1 MINFYRDM
9 WPRRTQL
16 LRQFNALSGGPKK
29 QKVEWTPALE
39 AAFNEVNAVIAQ
51 DALMA
56 FPNHN
61 LPFQMTISSELASF
75 RRVAQ
80 SHTILRMTGAQRN
93 YTTMEKELLA
103 IVMTLKEFRSMLLG
117 ADITVFT
124 DHRNLTFQN
133 FNTQRVLRWRCF
145 IEEYAPK
152 LNYLPGKLNVLAD
165 AFSRLPRFD
174 DDEVAEGK
182 TESPP
187 SGDNSLFYDDVF
199 SLVDDPEL
207 TQCLMWY
214 SDVGNVM
221 ESYVNLP
228 MTSQNPL
235 RLEWLK
241 AAQDNDAGLQQRL
254 TVDPQHFRRRIVNRT
269 DLIIHVPDPQ
279 DDSTWSICLSDS
291 NVDATIEFMHQLL
304 NHPSHNILLKG
315 LRLYHHPQ
323 LSARVKRFHCDVCQR
338 VKTGVRGYGHFPPR
352 NVQLSPWEQND
363 VDLIGPWRIKV
374 TQQPQFV

>member
-1 MINFYRDM
+1 
-9 WPRRTQL
+9 
-16 LRQFNALSGGPKK
+16 
-29 QKVEWTPALE
+29 
-39 AAFNEVNAVIAQ
+39 
-51 DALMA
+51 
-56 FPNHN
+56 
-61 LPFQMTISSELASF
+61 
-75 RRVAQ
+75 
-80 SHTILRMTGAQRN
+80 
-93 YTTMEKELLA
+93 
-103 IVMTLKEFRSMLLG
+103 
-117 ADITVFT
+117 
-124 DHRNLTFQN
+124 
-133 FNTQRVLRWRCF
+133 
-145 IEEYAPK
+145 
-152 LNYLPGKLNVLAD
+152 
-165 AFSRLPRFD
+165 
-174 DDEVAEGK
+174 
-182 TESPP
+182 
-187 SGDNSLFYDDVF
+187 
-199 SLVDDPEL
+199 
-207 TQCLMWY
+207 
-214 SDVGNVM
+214 M

-254 TVDPQHFRRRIVNRT
+254 TVNPQHFRQRLVNRT

-291 NVDATIEFMHQLL
+291 NVDATVEFMHQLL

-374 TQQPQFV
+374 GGTRSNRNLYEFHALTCIDRVIGYPDAIRVDRKTSAQIADKYKEVWLSRYPRPVATAHGVSESTS